1 MSFQRGVDGSDPVR
15 GERIGRLDGEHRLGH
30 STLLSAGTFACPD
43 CDAPVAPGPRAL
55 VPRERVSCPY
65 CGHKGRVRDFL
76 SLATPTRPAHVE
88 VRLRAR

>member
-1 MSFQRGVDGSDPVR
+1 MAFQRDGSDPVR

-43 CDAPVAPGPRAL
+43 CDAPVAPGPHPL
-55 VPRERVSCPY
+55 QPRQRVACPY
-65 CGHKGRVRDFL
+65 CGHAGRVRDFL